1 MIYQNPHATKISA
14 FKQAVGLRKLHIGR
28 EDLYPF
34 SAGSGYFMS
43 ETLLNDQ
50 SALEEVSVG
59 NYVTSLGYW
68 VFNNAPKLKTVIS
81 YALQAPQ
88 IKKETFSKI
97 SPDAVLKYPKGC
109 DYSAWL
115 PYFSRS
121 ETFTSTGIDN
131 IVIEEGNTTHHSPIY
146 DLQGRMVCPNSDTT
160 GLPKGVYIVGGKKI
174 VVE

>member
-1 MIYQNPHATKISA
+1 
-14 FKQAVGLRKLHIGR
+14 
-28 EDLYPF
+28 
-34 SAGSGYFMS
+34 MS

-121 ETFTSTGIDN
+121 ETFTSTGIDS
-131 IVIEEGNTTHHSPIY
+131 ILIEKETTMTNSPIY
-146 DLQGRMVCPNSDTT
+146 NLQGRMVRPNSDTT
-160 GLPKGVYIVGGKKI
+160 GLPKGIYIVGGKKKI
-174 VVE
+174 VK